1 MFGDEMLICEVAR
14 DSVEGFDARHV
25 VARTI
30 GAVFVSADVHA
41 DDAASS
47 FSRFETRQRRRVSAI
62 VEPEPVDQAVV
73 GDEPEDARLR
83 VARLRFRRHRSR
95 FGKAAAHR
103 QHGIGHARILVE
115 ASGDTD
121 RIWKVEAKNRLAQNR
136 IVGSKRA
143 RMKSALERFQRRFVR
158 VLWVQR
164 EKRRTR

>member
-1 MFGDEMLICEVAR
+1 MPD
-14 DSVEGFDARHV
+14 HV

-30 GAVFVSADVHA
+30 GAVLVGADVHA

-62 VEPEPVDQAVV
+62 VEAEPVDQAVI
-73 GDEPEDARLR
+73 GDEPEDARLW
-83 VARLRFRRHRSR
+83 VARLRLRRHRSR

-121 RIWKVEAKNRLAQNR
+121 RIWKVETKNRLAQNR

-143 RMKSALERFQRRFVR
+143 RMNV
-158 VLWVQR
+158 
-164 EKRRTR
+164 RTRALSASLRARPRGSARKAPVRAKP